1 MPEPL
6 RVGIAGMDHW
16 YAGLGTVDQ
25 LARSE
30 TARLVALAHRDGEK
44 ARETAEKHGVAWST
58 DPMEIAQRTDV
69 DLVVTACTT
78 RENPDVCVAAA
89 RNGKHI
95 VSVKPIAMTLAEGQR
110 IADAVREAGV
120 LFFPF
125 ESQVRLSAATR
136 QYKQWIEEGRIG
148 RPTAALTIMSGS
160 VPRQDWPGRTVEKTW
175 WMDPAQVP
183 GGGWIDHSIYHI
195 DQLRYLL
202 GSEVE
207 RVSGEIGKLRS
218 PDLELEDHGVATL
231 RFRNGVIATV
241 KVTWS
246 APPNGGLH
254 LFHLLGTE
262 GQIAEDS
269 TFTGKLAV
277 TGQFEPFQGW
287 TLTGRPTRGGTN
299 VIEHI
304 AECLA
309 EDGTPAAGV
318 ADGLR
323 NLAVC
328 LAFYDAART
337 GRVVE
342 VPAVL

>member
-16 YAGLGTVDQ
+16 YAALGTLGEIAASQ
-25 LARSE
+25 
-30 TARLVALAHRDGEK
+30 TTRLVALAHRDEVI
-44 ARETAEKHGVAWST
+44 ARETAEKHGGVPWST
-58 DPMEIAQRTDV
+58 DPLEIVARPDV

-89 RNGKHI
+89 RNGKQI
-95 VSVKPIAMTLAEGQR
+95 VSVKPMAMTLAEGER
-110 IADAVREAGV
+110 IAEAVREAGV

-125 ESQVRLSAATR
+125 EALVRLSAATR
-136 QYKQWIEEGRIG
+136 QYKRWIEEGRIG
-148 RPTAALTIMSGS
+148 RPTAAMTVLSGG

-183 GGGWIDHSIYHI
+183 GGGWIDHAIYHV

-207 RVSGEIGKLRS
+207 RVSGEIGTLRN
-218 PDLELEDHGVATL
+218 PELELEDHGVATL
-231 RFRNGVIATV
+231 RFANGVIATLT
-241 KVTWS
+241 VTWS
-246 APPNGGLH
+246 APPGGGLH

-262 GQIAEDS
+262 GQIAEDGS
-269 TFTGKLAV
+269 FTGKLGV

-287 TLTGRPTRGGTN
+287 TLSARPTKGGTT
-299 VIEHI
+299 VIEHV

-309 EDGTPAAGV
+309 EDGTPAAGIDD
-318 ADGLR
+318 ALK

-328 LAFYDAART
+328 LAFYDAARS
-337 GRVVE
+337 GR
-342 VPAVL
+342 AVTLPK